1 MGPCSRN
8 GLSITS
14 HENKSKPQK
23 LESKTTN
30 DKKLKESKE
39 TKMLERKLSVEP
51 KSPSE
56 HNKSKTLD
64 NTEPEKPK
72 ALIAPNND
80 NTLTQESSTTPNK
93 EMPISM
99 VTPVVGNSIFDSE
112 SKQDPSIA
120 EKKELISSTM
130 KKAKVSQEAANLSRT
145 KMVVSP
151 IIPNDPWE

>member
-1 MGPCSRN
+1 MSENDKNGKSPCSRN

-14 HENKSKPQK
+14 DENKSSKPQK

-56 HNKSKTLD
+56 HNKSKTQD
-64 NTEPEKPK
+64 NTDPEKPK
-72 ALIAPNND
+72 ALIAPND
-80 NTLTQESSTTPNK
+80 NTLTQESSTISNK

-99 VTPVVGNSIFDSE
+99 VTHVVGNSI
-112 SKQDPSIA
+112 I
-120 EKKELISSTM
+120 
-130 KKAKVSQEAANLSRT
+130 
-145 KMVVSP
+145 
-151 IIPNDPWE
+151 

>member
-1 MGPCSRN
+1 MSKNDKNGKSPCSRN

-14 HENKSKPQK
+14 DENKSCKPQK
-23 LESKTTN
+23 VESKSTN

-39 TKMLERKLSVEP
+39 TKILERKLSVEP
-51 KSPSE
+51 RSPSE
-56 HNKSKTLD
+56 HSKVKTQD

-99 VTPVVGNSIFDSE
+99 VTHVVGNSIIDSE
-112 SKQDPSIA
+112 SKQDPSVA
-120 EKKELISSTM
+120 KQQQQAKSEKKELISSTM
-130 KKAKVSQEAANLSRT
+130 
-145 KMVVSP
+145 
-151 IIPNDPWE
+151 